1 MKLNRM
7 IAAAG
12 LAALVGIGAGASA
25 QDVTLPAVDTEIVAE
40 GFYRPLLVTDARD
53 GSGRLFVVEQGGR
66 VWVVQDGQR
75 LEAPFIDLTA
85 RISPEANQ
93 AFYTER
99 GLLGL
104 AFSPDFAESGR
115 FYVNYTGPD
124 GNSVVE
130 RYVVSDD
137 PNVADPASAETI
149 MTVQQPYANHN
160 GGHLAFGPDGY
171 LYIAFGDGGSQG
183 DPQNNAQNLNSL
195 LGKILRIDVSGE
207 GPGYTVP
214 VDNPF
219 AMDSDAAPEIWAYG
233 LRNPWRFSFDMT
245 TGDLFIAD
253 VGGSAFEE
261 VNFEPA
267 DAAGGLNYGWKAWE
281 GFQSTGMLA
290 DPGNAVAPIATYD
303 HGQGV
308 SVSGGYVYRGEVYPV
323 LDGVYF
329 YGDFASGRL
338 WGAMQMDDGEW
349 LVDNLGTLAG
359 RSISSFGQDEN
370 GEVYVVDYNGA
381 ILRLIAA

>member
-1 MKLNRM
+1 
-7 IAAAG
+7 
-12 LAALVGIGAGASA
+12 
-25 QDVTLPAVDTEIVAE
+25 
-40 GFYRPLLVTDARD
+40 
-53 GSGRLFVVEQGGR
+53 
-66 VWVVQDGQR
+66 
-75 LEAPFIDLTA
+75 
-85 RISPEANQ
+85 
-93 AFYTER
+93 
-99 GLLGL
+99 
-104 AFSPDFAESGR
+104 
-115 FYVNYTGPD
+115 
-124 GNSVVE
+124 
-130 RYVVSDD
+130 VVSDD
-137 PNVADPASAETI
+137 PNVVDPASAETI
-149 MTVQQPYANHN
+149 LTVQQPYANHN

-183 DPQNNAQNLNSL
+183 DPQNNAQNLSSL

-207 GPGYTVP
+207 GPGYTIP

-308 SVSGGYVYRGEVYPV
+308 SISGGHVYRGEQHPA

-349 LVDNLGTLAG
+349 LVDNLGTLSG